1 MDKRSAIRWKT
12 PVEARIASSFSGEAF
27 ETIINTE
34 SKTVLKTES
43 KVISCRIQDTM
54 IINTESK
61 TVIKTRSKVIVVGYK
76 PLPPPLLLP
85 LPWGTPGQSGSIS
98 QTCPSPLSPSS

>member
-54 IINTESK
+54 IINTISK
-61 TVIKTRSKVIVVGYK
+61 TVTQSKVLVVGYK
-76 PLPPPLLLP
+76 I
-85 LPWGTPGQSGSIS
+85 Q
-98 QTCPSPLSPSS
+98 

>member
-76 PLPPPLLLP
+76 I
-85 LPWGTPGQSGSIS
+85 Q
-98 QTCPSPLSPSS
+98 